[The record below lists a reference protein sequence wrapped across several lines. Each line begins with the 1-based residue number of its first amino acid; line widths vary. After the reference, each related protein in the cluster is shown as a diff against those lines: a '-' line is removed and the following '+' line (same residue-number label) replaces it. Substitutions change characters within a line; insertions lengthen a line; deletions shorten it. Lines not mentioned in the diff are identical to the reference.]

1 MNSQMEEARNSEVV
15 VALSVTDPETH
26 TKQKISLFDLLLN
39 SPLAGSGLEIIRDRD
54 DFSTDR
60 STSINLQDKTET
72 Q

>member
-60 STSINLQDKTET
+60 STSINLQDETET